1 MRMRQTE
8 KNAKGSR
15 RGRILALGM
24 AAGLLLFG
32 GMSAAAAESSL
43 LMGGWG
49 HHGSYQGH
57 HKGHHVEEICGARC
71 AFVDE
76 DGDGICDIC
85 SFSVPAGIG
94 APAEGISGT
103 EALEAAENLQES
115 TQQENGAVPGNAAG
129 TYYGHGCW
137 QNGYGGSG
145 HHGWGHRG
153 GHH

>member
-1 MRMRQTE
+1 MKMRQTE

-57 HKGHHVEEICGARC
+57 HKGHHVEEICGAL
-71 AFVDE
+71 
-76 DGDGICDIC
+76 G
-85 SFSVPAGIG
+85 
-94 APAEGISGT
+94 EGISGT
-103 EALEAAENLQES
+103 EALEAAENPQES